1 MSVPAKRARVAT
13 EPARRAPS
21 RSGTTPPARRAEPVP
36 RREAPA
42 LARPATSSERRRKH
56 HLGFFVFSAFV
67 VGSMILAIVTFNVL
81 LAQTS
86 FRMDAAQQRIDR
98 LAQEQVDLV
107 RLQASLSAPGRVA
120 AWARRH
126 DMRLP
131 DDIRFLHVPSTQ
143 AAPAGAAGTSLEGA
157 P

>member
-1 MSVPAKRARVAT
+1 M
-13 EPARRAPS
+13 
-21 RSGTTPPARRAEPVP
+21 
-36 RREAPA
+36 
-42 LARPATSSERRRKH
+42 
-56 HLGFFVFSAFV
+56 VFSAFV

-86 FRMDAAQQRIDR
+86 FRMDAAQERIDR

-107 RLQASLSAPGRVA
+107 RQQATLSAPGRIA
-120 AWARRH
+120 AWAKRH

-131 DDIRFLHVPSTQ
+131 DDIRSLHVSSTQ
-143 AAPAGAAGTSLEGA
+143 AAPAGIAGTSLQGA

>member
-1 MSVPAKRARVAT
+1 M
-13 EPARRAPS
+13 
-21 RSGTTPPARRAEPVP
+21 
-36 RREAPA
+36 
-42 LARPATSSERRRKH
+42 
-56 HLGFFVFSAFV
+56 VFSAFV

-86 FRMDAAQQRIDR
+86 FRMGAAQERIDR
-98 LAQEQVDLV
+98 LAQDQVDLV
-107 RLQASLSAPGRVA
+107 RQQATRSAPGRIA

-131 DDIRFLHVPSTQ
+131 DDIRSLHVPSTQ
-143 AAPAGAAGTSLEGA
+143 AAPAGIAGLSLQGT

>member
-1 MSVPAKRARVAT
+1 
-13 EPARRAPS
+13 
-21 RSGTTPPARRAEPVP
+21 
-36 RREAPA
+36 
-42 LARPATSSERRRKH
+42 
-56 HLGFFVFSAFV
+56 VFSAFV
-67 VGSMILAIVTFNVL
+67 VGSMILAIVTLNVL

-86 FRMDAAQQRIDR
+86 FRIDAAQQRIGR
-98 LAQEQVDLV
+98 LAQERVVLV
-107 RLQASLSAPGRVA
+107 RQQATLSAPGRID

-143 AAPAGAAGTSLEGA
+143 APAGAAGTSVEGA

>member
-1 MSVPAKRARVAT
+1 VSVPAERSRAPEKTGRPAPSPSRT
-13 EPARRAPS
+13 SSPARRSDPS
-21 RSGTTPPARRAEPVP
+21 AGRQAPAR
-36 RREAPA
+36 
-42 LARPATSSERRRKH
+42 ARPATSSAKRRKH
-56 HLGFFVFSAFV
+56 HLGFMVFSAFV

-86 FRMDAAQQRIDR
+86 FRMDAAQERIDR

-107 RLQASLSAPGRVA
+107 RQQATLSAPGRIA

-131 DDIRFLHVPSTQ
+131 DDIRSLHVPSTQ
-143 AAPAGAAGTSLEGA
+143 TAPAGIAGIALQGS